1 MDCTAGFAGLGDF
14 DNRMRSCEGISGM
27 VWILVAVVQA
37 GMRKVWRMGA
47 FTGILL
53 WQYGK

>member
-14 DNRMRSCEGISGM
+14 DNRMRSCEGISGI